1 MLRLISLRMLESYF
15 RHRWLYLLPFVL
27 MIVAAA
33 LFFSFSKPKYI
44 SRGVLFVKKESLLAE
59 LTSVR
64 GTSFTWQTPASL
76 TVGEINELLQTD
88 SFIRAVISD
97 TDLESRMDGGT
108 DLVNQTIAE
117 VRQAVW
123 VGSIGDNQLR
133 VSAAHENSLLAF
145 QLVNGTITSFIDWKI
160 NADRNESETARNF
173 FTDLIG
179 SYSAEVEGARQNL
192 YDYYEAHP
200 SPIKG
205 DRPIVEQ
212 LEITRLQSQL
222 ELASSR
228 YASALDK
235 DENARLAAAQ
245 AEGDVLQ
252 SYTVVDSPIIATEPE
267 VSLKQMAMEGAVFV
281 IAGILLSLLA
291 IAGGALLDRSLRF
304 PIDVWHGLHLPVLAS
319 VPDMAR
325 LKARKKARWFK
336 GRKSGSSNA
345 QDTEVIEVDI
355 ISSGDTVG
363 LPSQPEW
370 QSNPEVAPTKPKRG
384 KKAKESGTA
393 VANQAVSAS
402 SVGVGNYSEGNQHAD
417 SSSLEAGRK
426 TRGIKK
432 SNNNNLV
439 EGEAIPI
446 NSPEAIELDSRK

>member
-27 MIVAAA
+27 MILSAV
-33 LFFSFSKPKYI
+33 LFFSFAKPKYI

-97 TDLESRMDGGT
+97 TDLEARMDGGT

-117 VRQAVW
+117 VRAAVW
-123 VGSIGDNQLR
+123 VSSIGDNQLR
-133 VSAAHENSLLAF
+133 VSAAHENSLFAF
-145 QLVNGTITSFIDWKI
+145 QLVNGTINSFMDWKI
-160 NADRNESETARNF
+160 NADRNESVTARNF

-179 SYSAEVEGARQNL
+179 NYSAEVEGARQNL

-245 AEGDVLQ
+245 AEGDILQ
-252 SYTVVDSPIIATEPE
+252 SYTVVDSPIVATAPE

-281 IAGILLSLLA
+281 LAGILLSLLA

-319 VPDMAR
+319 VPDVAR
-325 LKARKKARWFK
+325 LQSKKKPKWYRR
-336 GRKSGSSNA
+336 RKSDSLKA
-345 QDTEVIEVDI
+345 DDTETIEDDI
-355 ISSGDTVG
+355 ITSGDAVG

-370 QSNPEVAPTKPKRG
+370 QPNSDVAASKTRRG
-384 KKAKESGTA
+384 KKVKEVGI
-393 VANQAVSAS
+393 AVSTQDAS
-402 SVGVGNYSEGNQHAD
+402 TSAVGSVNYSDHSQDAGATQQ
-417 SSSLEAGRK
+417 EAGRK

-432 SNNNNLV
+432 SNNLV
-439 EGEAIPI
+439 EGESIPI
-446 NSPEAIELDSRK
+446 NSPEAIELDSHK